1 MRKTRRA
8 NQKRGK
14 NFNTRRLT
22 QQLSPATEGA
32 SKLSI
37 GERMGGAIRR
47 VRLER
52 GLRLGDVTSAAGI
65 SVSMLSRFETGRST
79 AGLVLLERICAA
91 LGIDLSTLFSEI
103 EQSRGDAQLIKA
115 TEQMEVVRP
124 GTKHGHTYRLLSHRP
139 RKSFEAFLINM
150 DKRSRSY
157 RTLSA
162 SGNGVHLYAEWEDAL
177 SLGRQEL
184 TSRAWRCNHVR
195 CACPAWSRKALK
207 QFHSVYHDDRICGII
222 VWPASNAVPGAQE
235 LSAGVGLVAAA
246 CAC

>member
-8 NQKRGK
+8 NQKRRK

-52 GLRLGDVTSAAGI
+52 GLRLGDVASAAGI

-79 AGLVLLERICAA
+79 AGLVLLDRICAA

-157 RTLSA
+157 RRFQHRGTEFIYMLNGRMHYRLEDKSLLLEPGDAITFAAHVPHGPEKLLSNSIQFIA
-162 SGNGVHLYAEWEDAL
+162 MIIYAE
-177 SLGRQEL
+177 
-184 TSRAWRCNHVR
+184 
-195 CACPAWSRKALK
+195 
-207 QFHSVYHDDRICGII
+207 
-222 VWPASNAVPGAQE
+222 
-235 LSAGVGLVAAA
+235 
-246 CAC
+246 